1 MSGQVE
7 DLGFKQTLFS
17 VKMQVVFVVIT
28 LLQFSNKYSVVNDD
42 HVRIAMYSR
51 TDHTSNTC
59 NDKLQ

>member
-51 TDHTSNTC
+51 TDDTSNTC